1 MDIQSVKDEV
11 RQYVALKD
19 QIDLISTRQSEI
31 KKRLIEAVDELGEF
45 DDRGHKVLALGDDSI
60 NVATI
65 AKQRRVSKT
74 LDMDVAED
82 ILTKRGIKDTCV
94 KMVPTLDESAIMA
107 AFYSG
112 HLTEAD
118 IDAMFPEKVSYAFIV
133 K

>member
-45 DDRGHKVLALGDDSI
+45 NDRGHKVLALDDDSI
-60 NVATI
+60 NVATLT
-65 AKQRRVSKT
+65 KQRKVSNP
-74 LDMDVAED
+74 LDMDVAETL
-82 ILTKRGIKDTCV
+82 LTKRGIKDTCI

>member
-19 QIDLISTRQSEI
+19 QIDLISTRQAEI

-45 DDRGHKVLALGDDSI
+45 NDRGHRVLALDDDSI
-60 NVATI
+60 NVATLT
-65 AKQRRVSKT
+65 KQRKVSNP
-74 LDMDVAED
+74 LDMDVAETL
-82 ILTKRGIKDTCV
+82 LTKRGIKDTCI
-94 KMVPTLDESAIMA
+94 KMVPTLDESA

-112 HLTEAD
+112 HLSEAD

>member
-45 DDRGHKVLALGDDSI
+45 NDRGHKVLALDDDSI
-60 NVATI
+60 NVATLT
-65 AKQRRVSKT
+65 KQRKVSNP

-82 ILTKRGIKDTCV
+82 LLTKRGIKDTCI

-112 HLTEAD
+112 HLSEAD

>member
-45 DDRGHKVLALGDDSI
+45 NDRGHKVLALDDDSI
-60 NVATI
+60 NVTTLT
-65 AKQRRVSKT
+65 KQRKVSNP

-82 ILTKRGIKDTCV
+82 LLTKRGIKDTCI

-112 HLTEAD
+112 HLSEAD

>member
-45 DDRGHKVLALGDDSI
+45 NDRGHKVLALDDDSI
-60 NVATI
+60 NVATLT
-65 AKQRRVSKT
+65 KQRKVSNP

>member
-1 MDIQSVKDEV
+1 MDIKSVKDEV

-45 DDRGHKVLALGDDSI
+45 NDRGHKVLALDDDSI
-60 NVATI
+60 NVATLT
-65 AKQRRVSKT
+65 KQRKVSNP
-74 LDMDVAED
+74 LDMDVAETL
-82 ILTKRGIKDTCV
+82 LTKRGIKDTCI

-112 HLTEAD
+112 HLSEAD

>member
-19 QIDLISTRQSEI
+19 QIDLISTRQAEI

-45 DDRGHKVLALGDDSI
+45 NDRGHRVLALDDDSI
-60 NVATI
+60 NVATLT
-65 AKQRRVSKT
+65 KQRKVSNP
-74 LDMDVAED
+74 LDMDVAETL
-82 ILTKRGIKDTCV
+82 LTKRGIKDTCI

-112 HLTEAD
+112 HLSEAD

>member
-45 DDRGHKVLALGDDSI
+45 NDRGHKVLALDDDSI
-60 NVATI
+60 NVATLT
-65 AKQRRVSKT
+65 KQRKVSNP
-74 LDMDVAED
+74 LDMDVAETL
-82 ILTKRGIKDTCV
+82 LTKRGIKDTCI

-112 HLTEAD
+112 HLTEED

>member
-45 DDRGHKVLALGDDSI
+45 NDRGHKVLALDDDSI
-60 NVATI
+60 NVATLT
-65 AKQRRVSKT
+65 KQRKVSNP
-74 LDMDVAED
+74 LDMDVAETL
-82 ILTKRGIKDTCV
+82 LTKRGIKDTCI

-112 HLTEAD
+112 HLSEAD

>member
-19 QIDLISTRQSEI
+19 QIDLISTRQAEI

-45 DDRGHKVLALGDDSI
+45 NDRGHRVLALDDDSI
-60 NVATI
+60 NVATLT
-65 AKQRRVSKT
+65 KQRKVSNP
-74 LDMDVAED
+74 LDMDVAEAL
-82 ILTKRGIKDTCV
+82 LTKRGIKDVCI

-112 HLTEAD
+112 HLSEAD